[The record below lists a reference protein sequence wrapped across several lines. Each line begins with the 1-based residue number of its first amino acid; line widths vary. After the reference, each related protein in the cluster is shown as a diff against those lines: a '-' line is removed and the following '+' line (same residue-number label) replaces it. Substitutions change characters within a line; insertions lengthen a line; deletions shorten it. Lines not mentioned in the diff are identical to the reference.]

1 VEYDILGPLV
11 VRHDGTTVPIGAPKL
26 RTLLLR
32 LLVDAGRTVTTD
44 RLVDDLWD
52 GEPPPGAVTSLRA
65 YVSNLRRLLSE
76 ATGGNGDGHQVVT
89 GPRGYAFEVDPAAVD
104 ATVFETALERG
115 RTARRDG
122 AESEALAQLDTALG
136 LWRGPALADVEHAAF
151 AQPTIQRLEELRRLA
166 EEERFAAML
175 ALGRHEAAVADL
187 ERFVAVEPLRERP
200 RRQLTLALYR
210 AGRAPEAL
218 QVHRAFRDTLI
229 DELGLDP
236 SPRFDDLVARIL
248 RRDPSLD
255 LPRPTPTAGD
265 PDARPTEPASSSARV
280 TGAPGAPGAT
290 PIPPASHRPLV
301 GRERERRQLERAL
314 ARLAAGRGGLV
325 LFGGEPGIGKTTLL
339 EELEHLADG
348 LGTVHWGR
356 CPETEGAP
364 AFWPWTCLLRS
375 VAEVVP
381 PPIVDA
387 AVQDAPMVAHLL
399 PSLADRAGVALP
411 PAGDDLA
418 GARFSLYDAT
428 ARFVRHLVSDTGL
441 VLVLDDLHWADPPSL
456 ELLAFLAAQLA
467 DDRVLLAGS
476 YRDAPADRTDALEAA
491 LATVARHP
499 AAVDLRL
506 EGLSTEQVAAIAA
519 DTIGQPLTAD
529 AAVDLR
535 ERTNGNPFFVTQ
547 LARLLDEATRDPST
561 PIPVGVRHVI
571 ARRLAL
577 LPAATQGV
585 LEVASVVGRS
595 FDARIV
601 AAAMA
606 TPVDVVVEALD
617 PAYAHGLLAPTDTHA
632 GAHAFV
638 HALIRE
644 TLHDGLSPATTARL
658 HAAVATAL
666 AAAGTASADEL
677 AEHFW
682 IAGALAPPGALVQQ
696 TLAAADDAI
705 EVLAYERA
713 EAHLRRALD
722 LLVASDDVDQQIAVR
737 TRLVSLLTSVAG
749 WAHPDIREIAGAVT
763 TLAGEVGLRPDLL
776 PLWHLSW
783 TSQTT
788 RGDARGGRATAV
800 ELLARA
806 EAAGDELHRA
816 MATSMRSYGDLHLGG
831 DHAAALA
838 GIVAARDALDRQPD
852 VHLAA
857 TPEHLGVTVRL
868 AEVTA
873 RALSG
878 DPDTLP
884 ACERLLGY
892 ATAVGRP
899 FPLVAAYL
907 FAAWS
912 AAVAGDPDAAL
923 RWSSAGLELC
933 ERYRFRQTADLLL
946 PVNGWA
952 RAQLGDDPAAQVARI
967 SEAVQLLEEAGH
979 LHVLAQWHVLL
990 ADTCVLAGDVAAARA
1005 SLDRARNVIAATEE
1019 VVYLPQVAAMAARIE
1034 VGPGASAVASG
1045 G

>member
-11 VRHDGTTVPIGAPKL
+11 VRHDGATVPIGARKL

-44 RLVDDLWD
+44 RLIDDLWD
-52 GEPPPGAVTSLRA
+52 GDPPPGAVTSLRA
-65 YVSNLRRLLSE
+65 YVSNLRRLLHD
-76 ATGGNGDGHQVVT
+76 ATGGDGDGHRVVT
-89 GPRGYAFEVDPAAVD
+89 GARGYAFEVEPLAID
-104 ATVFETALERG
+104 ATVFEATLDRA
-115 RTARRDG
+115 RTTRREGSD
-122 AESEALAQLDTALG
+122 AEALADLDTALG
-136 LWRGPALADVEHAAF
+136 LWRGPALADVEHAPF

-210 AGRAPEAL
+210 AGRTPDAL
-218 QVHRAFRDTLI
+218 RVHREFRDTLV

-236 SPRFDDLVARIL
+236 SPGYDDLVERIL
-248 RRDPSLD
+248 RHDPSL
-255 LPRPTPTAGD
+255 A
-265 PDARPTEPASSSARV
+265 
-280 TGAPGAPGAT
+280 
-290 PIPPASHRPLV
+290 PPAAAADGSAERSGDLRPPAAAPPVVPGPPTVADRGPRLV
-301 GRERERRQLERAL
+301 GRERERRQLRRSL
-314 ARLAAGRGGLV
+314 DRLAEGRGGVV

-339 EELEHLADG
+339 EEFEELAGGLAD
-348 LGTVHWGR
+348 VHWGR
-356 CPETEGAP
+356 CPETDGAP

-375 VAEVVP
+375 VLETTSP
-381 PPIVDA
+381 LTVDA
-387 AVQDAPMVAHLL
+387 AVRAAPMVAHLL
-399 PSLADRAGVALP
+399 PALADRAGTTLP

-418 GARFSLYDAT
+418 EARFALYDAT
-428 ARFVRHLVSDTGL
+428 ARFVRHVAAATPL
-441 VLVLDDLHWADPPSL
+441 VLLLDDLHWADDPSL
-456 ELLAFLAAQLA
+456 EFLGFLATQLA

-476 YRDAPADRTDALEAA
+476 YRDAPADRPAALDAA
-491 LATVARHP
+491 LASVARHP
-499 AAVDLRL
+499 AALELHL
-506 EGLSTEQVAAIAA
+506 EGLSTDEVATIAA
-519 DTIGQPLTAD
+519 GTLGEPLSD
-529 AAVDLR
+529 AAATDLR

-547 LARLLDEATRDPST
+547 LALLLDDTAEDPSA
-561 PIPVGVRHVI
+561 PVPVGVRHVI
-571 ARRLAL
+571 ARRLDR
-577 LPAATQGV
+577 LPPATQGV

-601 AAAMA
+601 AAAMGS
-606 TPVDVVVEALD
+606 PVDVVVEALD
-617 PAYAHGLLAPTDTHA
+617 PAHAHGLVAPDGPD
-632 GAHAFV
+632 GAHRFV

-677 AEHFW
+677 AEHVW
-682 IAGALAPPGALVQQ
+682 IAGALAPPEALVAH

-713 EAHLRRALD
+713 EAHLRRALGH
-722 LLVASDDVDQQIAVR
+722 LVTSDDVDQQIAVR
-737 TRLVSLLTSVAG
+737 TRLVGLLTSVAG
-749 WAHPDIREIAGAVT
+749 WAHPDIRQIAGAVT
-763 TLAGEVGLRPDLL
+763 TLATEVGLRADLL

-783 TSQTT
+783 TSQVT
-788 RGDARGGRATAV
+788 RGDARGGRATALD
-800 ELLARA
+800 LLDRA
-806 EAAGDELHRA
+806 GSAGDELHQA
-816 MATSMRSYGDLHLGG
+816 MATSMRSYCDLHLGG
-831 DHAAALA
+831 DPAEALA

-852 VHLAA
+852 AYLAA

-873 RALSG
+873 RALAG

-899 FPLVAAYL
+899 FPLVAANL

-912 AAVAGDPDAAL
+912 AAVAGDPIAAL

-933 ERYRFRQTADLLL
+933 ERFRFGQAAHLLQ
-946 PVNGWA
+946 PVHGWA
-952 RAQLGDDPAAQVARI
+952 RTQLGDDPIEQVARI
-967 SEAVQLLEEAGH
+967 SEAVHLLEEAGH
-979 LHVLAQWHVLL
+979 RHVLAQWLVLL
-990 ADTCVLAGDVAAARA
+990 ADVCARAGDLAAART
-1005 SLDRARNVIAATEE
+1005 SLDHARTTIAATGE
-1019 VVYLPQVAAMAARIE
+1019 VVYLPQVAAMAERLGLA
-1034 VGPGASAVASG
+1034 PGRSALASG